1 MKKMWVK
8 SLGIVLTAALLAGSV
23 GAGVYAAGN
32 KGTETA
38 IETESEESTE
48 TDTSSLD
55 KLVEDVKDTSV
66 SDLIRKVEEDGK
78 ISKDETVY
86 VIAGADGQG
95 IPHHCQR
102 LD

>member
-32 KGTETA
+32 KGTESA
-38 IETESEESTE
+38 IETEIEESTE
-48 TDTSSLD
+48 PDTSSLD
-55 KLVEDVKDTSV
+55 KLVEDVKDASV

-86 VIAGADGQG
+86 VIAGADGKASKRKH
-95 IPHHCQR
+95 I
-102 LD
+102 LY

>member
-48 TDTSSLD
+48 PDTSSLD
-55 KLVEDVKDTSV
+55 KLVEDVKDT
-66 SDLIRKVEEDGK
+66 
-78 ISKDETVY
+78 
-86 VIAGADGQG
+86 
-95 IPHHCQR
+95 
-102 LD
+102 